1 MDDQSTKPEPVALTD
16 TERLDC
22 IKRSAENFAEGDT
35 LSALA
40 QSEAIKALQGASFTQ
55 WEGARISWETAYMAA
70 RAERNSPVD
79 PKSAGKAWQRMVSA
93 AELEKPKSDKPEAKA
108 KSATRERNE
117 AGQKALEMLD
127 DAAVAESIEALRPFA
142 AEGMPRAV
150 ERMVTLK
157 AEQTRRNKA
166 REDAESQD
174 TKKAR
179 AECAELLKTASHE
192 MLMAVRGIL
201 KGELVLPADVL
212 AEFAPA
218 PTLETV
224 HLRTGTEG

>member
-1 MDDQSTKPEPVALTD
+1 METQSTKPEPVALTD
-16 TERLDC
+16 SERLAC

-40 QSEAIKALQGASFTQ
+40 QSEAIKALQGANFAQ
-55 WEGARISWETAYMAA
+55 WEGARVSWETAYMSA

-117 AGQKALEMLD
+117 AAEKMLGNLTDEALQ
-127 DAAVAESIEALRPFA
+127 ESVESLRPFA
-142 AEGMPRAV
+142 SEGMPRAV

-157 AEQTRRNKA
+157 AEQTRRQKA
-166 REDAESQD
+166 REEAESQD

-179 AECAELLKTASHE
+179 AECVELLKTASHE
-192 MLMAVRGIL
+192 VLMAVRGIL

-218 PTLETV
+218 PTLENIP
-224 HLRTGTEG
+224 LRTGTEG